1 VAGLTF
7 VHKLTGLSLDG
18 VDYMPE
24 GVDEGMLKIAI
35 ESATNAVKSPTEVT
49 KSAYTDAPV
58 FDESK
63 YTKLE
68 LSWTALGYWSSGDG
82 IYHHKI
88 VTGAGNSK
96 QFYASKMFTKADLPV
111 GSVIEVANGWQYR
124 PEAWITDTRHSSR
137 PDNVTT
143 TYVKVTEEWWGNY
156 TLRAFNVSNG
166 SALNSNANN
175 PQFETAKSKFTIYIP
190 KKD

>member
-1 VAGLTF
+1 MEYEDYGWTT
-7 VHKLTGLSLDG
+7 TGGFWNST
-18 VDYMPE
+18 
-24 GVDEGMLKIAI
+24 
-35 ESATNAVKSPTEVT
+35 ESQRYNVCITLEKYP
-49 KSAYTDAPV
+49 TDANAPKFV
-58 FDESK
+58 A
-63 YTKLE
+63 TKR
-68 LSWTALGYWSSGDG
+68 
-82 IYHHKI
+82 
-88 VTGAGNSK
+88 
-96 QFYASKMFTKADLPV
+96 FTKEELPV
-111 GSVIEVANGWQYR
+111 GSVIKIESGWKYR

-190 KKD
+190 KKDQMYKPYDI